1 MCEWICVCEC
11 VYTVTVI
18 QSKTCSLVQS
28 GRKEL
33 NSLVSSFCS
42 PSISSSP
49 LFPPYLN
56 TFRLIKQK
64 EKKNKKKK
72 MKEEEE
78 KRREEQSWRGVLTID
93 LPPVEQC
100 CLEPEP

>member
-1 MCEWICVCEC
+1 MCVDVLLMCVWTCVCEC
-11 VYTVTVI
+11 VYSHCDPV
-18 QSKTCSLVQS
+18 KTCSKVQS

-33 NSLVSSFCS
+33 NSLSFNLLLSSSF
-42 PSISSSP
+42 PA
-49 LFPPYLN
+49 YLN

-64 EKKNKKKK
+64 EEKKKKK
-72 MKEEEE
+72 MEE
-78 KRREEQSWRGVLTID
+78 KRRRKERRGGLTID